1 MPDEEVPLPTST
13 DVQPQQ
19 SDAAAAGT
27 FAFFSLEGT
36 RFDGRGMPADAG
48 REIAAYREAVLQ
60 AARRLYKDRHG
71 GDVPSLLDR
80 GFDLRLVRI
89 GGGSARPEMVLARGA
104 SVTEEQWAE
113 FVELYELGRD
123 MVTREVHAVTTA
135 DEVPSELDTQTRRTL
150 ARLGGTLRETE
161 RIRLGPPDADRGRAV
176 VTPRTRA
183 LLRKSAKQVETPE
196 PRPVFAVGLVTEYN
210 GTTLSFD
217 LKTNDRVITCVLEV
231 FNEQLAAAAREYLA
245 LDGVT
250 APDVRVE
257 GQTLDDE
264 DKIRRIYQVHTLEIV
279 WTVAEKVI
287 VSRLRA
293 LVCLGHNWLG
303 PGTEAPTAELA
314 EMLEPL
320 VPDLAALGHP
330 VAIVANADG
339 ALVLEWR
346 VGDIEF
352 TAELGAD
359 RSLFMCADNVVTDG
373 LASRERPFEVEL
385 LRRFLKTGAM
395 E

>member
-1 MPDEEVPLPTST
+1 
-13 DVQPQQ
+13 
-19 SDAAAAGT
+19 
-27 FAFFSLEGT
+27 
-36 RFDGRGMPADAG
+36 
-48 REIAAYREAVLQ
+48 
-60 AARRLYKDRHG
+60 
-71 GDVPSLLDR
+71 
-80 GFDLRLVRI
+80 
-89 GGGSARPEMVLARGA
+89 MVLARGA

-293 LVCLGHNWLG
+293 LVGLGHNWLG

-314 EMLEPL
+314 EMLRH
-320 VPDLAALGHP
+320 DLRTG
-330 VAIVANADG
+330 
-339 ALVLEWR
+339 
-346 VGDIEF
+346 
-352 TAELGAD
+352 
-359 RSLFMCADNVVTDG
+359 
-373 LASRERPFEVEL
+373 ERPDRGRAVGSRRRGDPGGPRSC
-385 LRRFLKTGAM
+385 LRRFTDLSKEQRVQAARKLREHAVARGSLHP
-395 E
+395 